1 MNRKVATKQRV
12 KPQAV
17 HFTAPNVILA
27 GVGAVVL
34 GRKQA
39 KKSYE
44 QAVERVIELR
54 AQIEGEFKSRKAKA
68 KKQIA
73 ALQKKADGLK
83 AQAEKEIKAQYKAN
97 VAPLQKQIQT
107 LIKQGEAQA
116 KANVLPVVKP
126 VLATL
131 GVNVGVAK
139 KTVRKAVK
147 RAPVRRVK
155 KAVRR
160 KRA

>member
-1 MNRKVATKQRV
+1 MNRKATSKQRV
-12 KPQAV
+12 KPQVV

-27 GVGAVVL
+27 GVGAVSI

-44 QAVERVIELR
+44 EAVERVIELR
-54 AQIEGEFKSRKAKA
+54 SQIEGEFKSRKAKA

-73 ALQKKADGLK
+73 AFQKKADSLK

-97 VAPLQKQIQT
+97 LAPLQKQIET
-107 LIKQGEAQA
+107 LIKKGEAQA
-116 KANVLPVVKP
+116 KTTVLPVVKP
-126 VLATL
+126 VLAKL

-139 KTVRKAVK
+139 KAVRKPAK
-147 RAPVRRVK
+147 RTPVRRAK
-155 KAVRR
+155 KVARR
-160 KRA
+160 RRA